1 MRIALCGAVLLGC
14 ACSGDATAPAGSI
27 DVAAPWTRAA
37 PAAVGMDP
45 RLTTEAETA
54 AARVSRLRSLLVA
67 RHGRLVVEHYFGG
80 ADSTTTFDV
89 RSVTK
94 SVVSALTGIA
104 LSRGLVSSLDAT
116 VGTSVGPP
124 YT

>member
-1 MRIALCGAVLLGC
+1 MKQPTFLLCGAALLACGC
-14 ACSGDATAPAGSI
+14 GADATAPAGAI

-45 RLTTEAETA
+45 GRTTAAESA
-54 AARVSRLRSLLVA
+54 AARVSRLRALLVA
-67 RHGRLVVEHYFGG
+67 RHGRLVVERYFDG
-80 ADSTTTFDV
+80 ADSTTLCDV

-104 LSRGLVSSLDAT
+104 LSRG
-116 VGTSVGPP
+116 
-124 YT
+124 